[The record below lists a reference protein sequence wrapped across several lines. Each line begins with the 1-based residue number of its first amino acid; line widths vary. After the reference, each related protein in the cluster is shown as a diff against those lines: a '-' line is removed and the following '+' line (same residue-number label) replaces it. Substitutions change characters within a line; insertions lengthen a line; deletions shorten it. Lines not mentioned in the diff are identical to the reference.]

1 MAQEEANAEKKK
13 QETPPAIHWDHS
25 RMETTYANVCNVNS
39 TREEVSVLFG
49 TNQTMNVDI
58 QSGITVELTDRII
71 LNPYA
76 AKRLSLVLNK
86 VIKDYEAVFGELPI
100 S

>member
-1 MAQEEANAEKKK
+1 MAQEESGVEIKR
-13 QETPPAIHWDHS
+13 QETPPPIHWDDS
-25 RMETTYANVCNVNS
+25 KMETTYANVCNVNS

-58 QSGITVELTDRII
+58 QNGITVELTDRII

-86 VIKDYEAVFGELPI
+86 VIKDYEAVFGDLPI

>member
-1 MAQEEANAEKKK
+1 MAPEETVAEKNK
-13 QETPPAIHWDHS
+13 QDSTTPIHWDHS
-25 RMETTYANVCNVNS
+25 KMETSYANVCNVNS

-58 QSGITVELTDRII
+58 QNGITVELTDRII

-76 AKRLSLVLNK
+76 AKRLSLVLSK
-86 VIKDYEAVFGELPI
+86 VIQDYEAVFGELPI
-100 S
+100 G